1 MKITASFEAV
11 DQSNSW
17 TACGSKRARSSEAEA
32 EQMAEELRYW
42 VLTDHASRV
51 PKAIKAQGDV
61 AVFKYL
67 QQRARSARMC
77 ASEAES
83 EEGILTL
90 RRRTH

>member
-1 MKITASFEAV
+1 LKQWTNPTVGQLVARSAPEAV
-11 DQSNSW
+11 KQKQSRW
-17 TACGSKRARSSEAEA
+17 
-32 EQMAEELRYW
+32 QEELRYW
-42 VLTDHASRV
+42 VLSEHAGRV

-67 QQRARSARMC
+67 QQRARSDRMC
-77 ASEAES
+77 VSEAES